1 MKSVFKFCLI
11 TVFIGILC
19 AAMVVI
25 FCIHLDKKNNELPHD
40 QIPPVRED
48 YSDSENPNVPETP
61 EPPDGSTVPNT
72 PDTPTPP
79 DSSDTTDGTD
89 SIDGSEMDTST
100 KPNMNPDQTR
110 LELEA
115 FLMGQEES
123 RPSHMTD
130 RIDYLDAEQ
139 FQEVPIYISEEEV
152 DALGKSHA
160 FYAIT
165 LDLMGAE
172 PWCYYS
178 IQCERTYYFIL
189 SDGSILVV
197 YTNPAYAAKRY
208 NTVAELPT
216 PHIYG
221 IPVWTYVSL
230 ENAEKVVQGMTY
242 SEIVDLLG
250 VPGYPILMHREC
262 AMAWW
267 GKTRSLVVFF
277 GLDEDELPNDMS
289 VATEIRL
296 KY

>member
-25 FCIHLDKKNNELPHD
+25 FCIHLDEKNNELPHD
-40 QIPPVRED
+40 QIPPVQED
-48 YSDSENPNVPETP
+48 YSDSEKPNPPIG
-61 EPPDGSTVPNT
+61 PDGSTVPNT
-72 PDTPTPP
+72 PDIPAPP
-79 DSSDTTDGTD
+79 DSSDTTDGTE
-89 SIDGSEMDTST
+89 SIDSSEMDTST

-115 FLMGQEES
+115 FIMGQEES

-139 FQEVPIYISEEEV
+139 FQEVPIYISEEEFY
-152 DALGKSHA
+152 ALGKSHA

-189 SDGSILVV
+189 SDGSILVM
-197 YTNPAYAAKRY
+197 YSYPSFTAKRY
-208 NTVAELPT
+208 NTVAELPN

-221 IPVWTYVSL
+221 PPAWIRVSL
-230 ENAEKVVQGMTY
+230 EKAKKVVQGMTY

-250 VPGYPILMHREC
+250 VPGLQTTLYRRKVMQWFGEEGFSLYVNFGSDEMPI
-262 AMAWW
+262 
-267 GKTRSLVVFF
+267 
-277 GLDEDELPNDMS
+277 DMS
-289 VATEIRL
+289 VATEITL

>member
-1 MKSVFKFCLI
+1 
-11 TVFIGILC
+11 
-19 AAMVVI
+19 
-25 FCIHLDKKNNELPHD
+25 
-40 QIPPVRED
+40 
-48 YSDSENPNVPETP
+48 
-61 EPPDGSTVPNT
+61 
-72 PDTPTPP
+72 
-79 DSSDTTDGTD
+79 
-89 SIDGSEMDTST
+89 
-100 KPNMNPDQTR
+100 
-110 LELEA
+110 
-115 FLMGQEES
+115 
-123 RPSHMTD
+123 
-130 RIDYLDAEQ
+130 
-139 FQEVPIYISEEEV
+139 
-152 DALGKSHA
+152 LGKSHA